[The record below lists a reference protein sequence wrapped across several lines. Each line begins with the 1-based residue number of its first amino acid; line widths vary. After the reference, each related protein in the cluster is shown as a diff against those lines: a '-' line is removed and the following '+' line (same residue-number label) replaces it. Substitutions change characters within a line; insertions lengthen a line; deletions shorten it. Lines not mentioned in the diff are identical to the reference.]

1 MTAPLALVLM
11 LAAPTASP
19 PIDSVTALAR
29 ARSLHPA
36 VSRGDAAALW
46 AEFDA
51 HMRKSMKDSANFAAQ
66 MDRIHT
72 TTGAIDSVLE
82 EQVTRSGTDWLY
94 QARCRFTNVP
104 LISKL
109 TIGLDPD
116 GRIAQL
122 SVRPDE
128 RKAYPSPFMDYHTR
142 THLHLPFKG
151 EWYVFWGGRTLDQNH
166 HAASRGQR
174 FAHDLA
180 IMRNGSTHRDD
191 GRKLSDYYCYGKP
204 VYAPAA
210 GTIVWIEANR
220 PDQEIGTSDPAHPI
234 GNGVVIDHGN
244 GEFSVIAHLQPH
256 SLKVR
261 LDQYVKRGQKI
272 GQCGNS
278 GNTSEPHVHYHLQN
292 AIDMREADGLPAQF
306 ENLIIDGSR
315 IERAEILRGQRVRPQ

>member
-1 MTAPLALVLM
+1 MTAALALALI
-11 LAAPTASP
+11 LAAPSST
-19 PIDSVTALAR
+19 PIDSVAALER

-36 VSRGDAAALW
+36 VSAGDAAALW
-46 AEFDA
+46 REFDDR
-51 HMRKSMKDSANFAAQ
+51 MRQAMKDSANFAAQ
-66 MDRIHT
+66 MSRIHL

-82 EQVTRSGTDWLY
+82 EQVSRTGTDWIY

-109 TIGLDPD
+109 TIGVAPD
-116 GRIAQL
+116 GRISQL

-128 RKAYPSPFMDYHTR
+128 RKAHASPYLDYRTK

-166 HAASRGQR
+166 HAASRAQR

-180 IMRNGSTHRDD
+180 IMKDGSTHSGD
-191 GRKLSDYYCYGKP
+191 GRQLRDYYCYGKE
-204 VYAPAA
+204 VRAPAA
-210 GTIVWIEANR
+210 GTIVWLEDDH
-220 PDQEIGTSDPAHPI
+220 PDQQIGTSDPAHPI
-234 GNGVVIDHGN
+234 GNGVIIDHGN

-256 SLKVR
+256 SLKVK
-261 LDQYVKRGQKI
+261 LDQWVKNGQVLGKV
-272 GQCGNS
+272 GNS

-292 AIDMREADGLPAQF
+292 RIDMREADGLPAQF

-315 IERAEILRGQRVRPQ
+315 TERAEILRGQRVRQQ